1 MTLEMRELKGDDLFT
16 LLSIVGK
23 MDIKDEFMTLFQKNV
38 ESGSVANVVP
48 LDHKKKQ
55 PTKAELA
62 KQEADKAK
70 QEADKAK
77 QEAEAERR
85 GMEAVAGMLQ
95 KVLLNAGKLK
105 GDINA
110 LLADL
115 TGETLATVRN
125 LSLKDYTGLII
136 TFFKKP
142 ELADFFL
149 SIASFLQPE
158 NSN

>member
-16 LLSIVGK
+16 LLAIVGK
-23 MDIKDEFMTLFQKNV
+23 MDIKDEFMTLFQNNV

-70 QEADKAK
+70 QEA
-77 QEAEAERR
+77 EAERR
-85 GMEAVAGMLQ
+85 GMEAMAGMLQ

-115 TGETLATVRN
+115 TGETLATVQN

-136 TFFKKP
+136 AFFKKP

>member
-1 MTLEMRELKGDDLFT
+1 MTLEMRESKGDDLFT
-16 LLSIVGK
+16 LLAIVGK
-23 MDIKDEFMTLFQKNV
+23 MDIKDEFMTLFQNNV

-70 QEADKAK
+70 AA
-77 QEAEAERR
+77 AEAEKR
-85 GMEAVAGMLQ
+85 GMEAMAGMLQ

-115 TGETLATVRN
+115 TGETLATVQN
-125 LSLKDYTGLII
+125 LSLEDYTGLII

>member
-16 LLSIVGK
+16 LLAIVGK

-38 ESGSVANVVP
+38 ESGSVANLVP

-70 QEADKAK
+70 QEA
-77 QEAEAERR
+77 EAERR
-85 GMEAVAGMLQ
+85 GMEAMAGMLQ

-115 TGETLATVRN
+115 TGETLATVQN

>member
-16 LLSIVGK
+16 LLAIVGK
-23 MDIKDEFMTLFQKNV
+23 MDIKDEFMTLFQNNV

-62 KQEADKAK
+62 KQEA
-70 QEADKAK
+70 
-77 QEAEAERR
+77 EAERR
-85 GMEAVAGMLQ
+85 GMEAMAGMLQ

-115 TGETLATVRN
+115 TGETLATVQN

-136 TFFKKP
+136 TLFKKP
-142 ELADFFL
+142 ELADFFS

-158 NSN
+158 NLN

>member
-23 MDIKDEFMTLFQKNV
+23 MDIKDEFMTLFQNNV

-70 QEADKAK
+70 QEA
-77 QEAEAERR
+77 EAERR
-85 GMEAVAGMLQ
+85 GMEAMAGMLQ

-115 TGETLATVRN
+115 TEETLATVQN

-142 ELADFFL
+142 ELADFFS

-158 NSN
+158 NLN

>member
-1 MTLEMRELKGDDLFT
+1 MTLEMRELKGDDVFT
-16 LLSIVGK
+16 LLAIVGK
-23 MDIKDEFMTLFQKNV
+23 MDITDEFMTLFQNNV
-38 ESGSVANVVP
+38 EAGETATVVP
-48 LDHKKKQ
+48 MDHKKKQ

-62 KQEADKAK
+62 KQEADKV
-70 QEADKAK
+70 K

-85 GMEAVAGMLQ
+85 GMEAMAGMLQ

-115 TGETLATVRN
+115 TGETLATVQN

>member
-1 MTLEMRELKGDDLFT
+1 MTLEMRELEGDDLFT
-16 LLSIVGK
+16 LLAIVGK
-23 MDIKDEFMTLFQKNV
+23 MDIKDEFMTLFQNNV

-70 QEADKAK
+70 QEA
-77 QEAEAERR
+77 EAERR
-85 GMEAVAGMLQ
+85 GMEAMAGMLQ

-115 TGETLATVRN
+115 TGETLATVQN

>member
-23 MDIKDEFMTLFQKNV
+23 MDIKDEFMTSFQKNV

-70 QEADKAK
+70 QEA
-77 QEAEAERR
+77 EAERR
-85 GMEAVAGMLQ
+85 GMEAMAGMLQ

-115 TGETLATVRN
+115 TGETLVTVQN

>member
-16 LLSIVGK
+16 LLAIVGK
-23 MDIKDEFMTLFQKNV
+23 MDIKDEFMTLFQNNV

-70 QEADKAK
+70 QEA
-77 QEAEAERR
+77 EAERR
-85 GMEAVAGMLQ
+85 GMEAMAGMLQ

-142 ELADFFL
+142 ELADFFS

-158 NSN
+158 NLN

>member
-16 LLSIVGK
+16 LLAIVGK
-23 MDIKDEFMTLFQKNV
+23 IDIKDEFMTLFQNNV

-70 QEADKAK
+70 QEA
-77 QEAEAERR
+77 EAERR
-85 GMEAVAGMLQ
+85 GMEAMAVLLQ

-105 GDINA
+105 GDINT
-110 LLADL
+110 LLAEL
-115 TGETLATVRN
+115 TGETLATVQN

-142 ELADFFL
+142 ELADFFS
-149 SIASFLQPE
+149 SIASLLA
-158 NSN
+158 

>member
-16 LLSIVGK
+16 LLAIVGK

-48 LDHKKKQ
+48 LDHKEKQ

-70 QEADKAK
+70 QEAK
-77 QEAEAERR
+77 AERR
-85 GMEAVAGMLQ
+85 GMEAMAGMLQ

-115 TGETLATVRN
+115 TGETLVTVQN
-125 LSLKDYTGLII
+125 LSLKHYTGLII

-142 ELADFFL
+142 ELADFFS

-158 NSN
+158 NLN

>member
-16 LLSIVGK
+16 LLAIVGK
-23 MDIKDEFMTLFQKNV
+23 LDIKDEFMTLFQNNV

-70 QEADKAK
+70 QEA
-77 QEAEAERR
+77 EAERR
-85 GMEAVAGMLQ
+85 GMEAMAGMLQ

-115 TGETLATVRN
+115 TGETLATVQN
-125 LSLKDYTGLII
+125 LGLKDYTGLII